1 MMSLVEVNTLDI
13 VKKQYSYKLK
23 AYIGVF
29 SSLFLAHVI
38 AILFSFFGGV
48 GMTGTGNES
57 ISLTVKLFSGD
68 LIIGFTMIWGFII
81 SLLITTK
88 AYRYDDFAFVTNR
101 LSSNLSNIGFL
112 MTTSIVG
119 GVTALLSSIL
129 LKVMLFFIYGT
140 DYLMSS
146 FQKPGDLLIGIWAA
160 ILYILLFSSI
170 GYFVGVLVQINKLFM
185 IFLPTL
191 FFGSLFVGLRNL
203 NEPSL
208 FVKISTFFVGET
220 SLLLFSVKIFVTV
233 TVLFL
238 AATSLSNRLEVRI

>member
-1 MMSLVEVNTLDI
+1 MSLVEINTLDI

-23 AYIGVF
+23 AYIGAF

-38 AILFSFFGGV
+38 AIVFSFFGGV

-57 ISLTVKLFSGD
+57 VSLTVKLFSGD

-81 SLLITTK
+81 SILITTK

-101 LSSNLSNIGFL
+101 LSSNLSNIAVI

-129 LKVMLFFIYGT
+129 LKVMMFFIYGT

-146 FQKPGDLLIGIWAA
+146 VQKPGDLLIGIWAA
-160 ILYILLFSSI
+160 ILYIFLFSSI
-170 GYFVGVLVQINKLFM
+170 GYFIGVLVQMNKLFV
-185 IFLPTL
+185 ILLPTL
-191 FFGSLFVGLRNL
+191 FFGSLFIGLRNL
-203 NEPSL
+203 NEPTL
-208 FVKISTFFVGET
+208 FVKISTFFVEET
-220 SLLLFSVKIFVTV
+220 SLFIFTVKIFVIAF
-233 TVLFL
+233 VLLLSSTFF
-238 AATSLSNRLEVRI
+238 SNRLEVRI